1 MKISC
6 QVVLIFVK
14 FVISVI
20 FCSKIINM
28 KEDEIVKATG
38 AKVLKSGGTLKD
50 YVFSTDT
57 RSIKAGEIYL
67 PLKGANFDGE
77 KFIADALD
85 NGAAGYFTTGDEVFG
100 GAEVVFKVPDTLEAY
115 LKLANFYRKK
125 INPKVIGITGS
136 SGKTTAKEMMYSVLS
151 RKFKTVK
158 TFSNHNNEIGF
169 CQTVFEMTPDT
180 QALIVEMGMR
190 GLGEIELI
198 SRYAQPDIAL
208 ITNAGTSHIGRLGS
222 LENIAKAKC
231 EIAEHLNSKG
241 TFIALDQDRI
251 KKNVKFSGEKV
262 YFSLK
267 DVQILAKKPSYSRFI
282 YKNKEYELNVE
293 GDYNIENSL
302 GIIEAAERLGAGYD
316 DIKAGLAAYRPIE
329 KRWEAVTA
337 GGFRIINDSYNANPD
352 SMKASVKT
360 FAELYENPVVILG
373 DMAELGE
380 AEIELHKEV
389 GRFLAEQNVKNVKFL
404 TVGNLAAEIGKELEA
419 AGVSVKYFKNNGE
432 VSRYILDNSDI
443 GNTIFLKASRVMKFE
458 EIIENLK
465 RGKL

>member
-1 MKISC
+1 
-6 QVVLIFVK
+6 
-14 FVISVI
+14 
-20 FCSKIINM
+20 M

-38 AKVLKSGGTLKD
+38 AKVLKSGGTLED

-57 RSIKAGEIYL
+57 RSIKAGEIYI

-77 KFIADALD
+77 KFIQDALKK
-85 NGAAGYFTTGDEVFG
+85 GAAGYFTTSGEVFD
-100 GAEVVFKVPDTLEAY
+100 GARVVFKVPDTLEAY

-169 CQTVFEMTPDT
+169 CQTVFEMTPET
-180 QALIVEMGMR
+180 EAVIIEMGMR

-231 EIAEHLNSKG
+231 EIAGHLNPNG
-241 TFIALDQDRI
+241 VFIALDQDRI

-302 GIIEAAERLGAGYD
+302 GIIEAAKRLGVGYN

-329 KRWEAVTA
+329 KRWEVVTA
-337 GGFRIINDSYNANPD
+337 GGFKVINDSYNANPD

-380 AEIELHKEV
+380 AEIELHREV
-389 GRFLAEQNVKNVKFL
+389 GRFLAKQNVKNVKFL
-404 TVGNLAAEIGKELEA
+404 TVGNLAAEIGKELET
-419 AGVSVKYFKNNGE
+419 AGASVKYFKNNGE

>member
-1 MKISC
+1 
-6 QVVLIFVK
+6 
-14 FVISVI
+14 
-20 FCSKIINM
+20 M

-38 AKVLKSGGTLKD
+38 AKVLKSGGTLED

-57 RSIKAGEIYL
+57 RSIKAGEIYI

-77 KFIADALD
+77 KFIQDALKK
-85 NGAAGYFTTGDEVFG
+85 GAAGYFTTSGEVFDG
-100 GAEVVFKVPDTLEAY
+100 VRVVFKVPDTLEAY

-169 CQTVFEMTPDT
+169 CQTVFEMKPETE
-180 QALIVEMGMR
+180 AVIIEMGMR

-231 EIAEHLNSKG
+231 EIAGHLNPNG
-241 TFIALDQDRI
+241 VFIALDQDRI

-302 GIIEAAERLGAGYD
+302 GIIEAAERLGVGYD

-329 KRWEAVTA
+329 KRWEVVTA
-337 GGFRIINDSYNANPD
+337 GGFKVINDSYNANPD

-380 AEIELHKEV
+380 AEIELHREV

-404 TVGNLAAEIGKELEA
+404 TVGNLAAEIGKELET
-419 AGVSVKYFKNNGE
+419 AGASVKYFKNNGE